1 MEHLTPDTL
10 ARLVDEAPVA
20 AERGHLGAC
29 AHCRDEWDAL
39 REQTSLLGGLGR
51 IGPPPGSWQAVQQR
65 LLDEGLL
72 RPPATRWRS
81 TAVRAA
87 AAVLVVVGAS
97 ALTWRA
103 VGGSDAASPVRR
115 LAAVEARPPT
125 ARATQRVAPTP
136 APPVRS
142 TVDVGSVATEPET
155 ATTRRFAAAQ
165 PVGAT
170 RRVALPAVPDDD
182 ANALEQLA
190 AWEGIVLATGDA
202 LERAPADPVA
212 NGLHFA
218 ALRQRDAALRTLA
231 LTSREPWF

>member
-10 ARLVDEAPVA
+10 ARLVDEGPVA
-20 AERGHLGAC
+20 AEREHLGAC

-72 RPPATRWRS
+72 RPPAIRWRS

-97 ALTWRA
+97 VLTWRA
-103 VGGSDAASPVRR
+103 GGGSDAAAPVRR
-115 LAAVEARPPT
+115 LAAVEARSPT

-142 TVDVGSVATEPET
+142 AVDVGSVATEPKR

-170 RRVALPAVPDDD
+170 RRVALPAVPDAD
-182 ANALEQLA
+182 ALEQLA
-190 AWEGIVLATGDA
+190 AWEGVVLATGDA

-212 NGLHFA
+212 NRLHFA